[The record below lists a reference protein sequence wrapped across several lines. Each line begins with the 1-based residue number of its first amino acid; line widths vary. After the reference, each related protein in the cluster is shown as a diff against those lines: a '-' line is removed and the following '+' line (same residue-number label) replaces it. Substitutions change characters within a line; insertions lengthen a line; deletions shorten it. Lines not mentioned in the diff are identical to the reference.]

1 MKKALLTICA
11 LVLLSGCSVGMAMSG
26 KKEPNLGVVRV
37 GSTRGEV
44 QLHLGNPVTSVTLP
58 EGKRVDVY
66 EYEIGNEPVL
76 EGQ

>member
-1 MKKALLTICA
+1 
-11 LVLLSGCSVGMAMSG
+11 MSG